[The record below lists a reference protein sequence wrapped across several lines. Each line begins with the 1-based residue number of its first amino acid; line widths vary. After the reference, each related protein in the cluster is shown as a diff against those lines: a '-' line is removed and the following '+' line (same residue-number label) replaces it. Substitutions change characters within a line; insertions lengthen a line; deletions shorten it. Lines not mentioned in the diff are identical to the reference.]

1 MKFVLDNEPGYSFV
15 EIVQQTKELRCG
27 KKKKATESFDSIAL
41 VPLTE
46 LFTNSFMDDLEQ
58 IWRLKTIIPDPTT
71 PPVLYRKSDVG
82 NVD

>member
-1 MKFVLDNEPGYSFV
+1 MQCILSFFVP
-15 EIVQQTKELRCG
+15 
-27 KKKKATESFDSIAL
+27 
-41 VPLTE
+41 PTE
-46 LFTNSFMDDLEQ
+46 LFSNSFMDDLEQ